1 MKSMKMIRTAT
12 MVAMICMPASALG
25 QTAAC
30 GEIDAT
36 IQRANAMRQ
45 AGRDADAV
53 ALLRPL
59 LACGPN
65 PRLRATLGLAELAAA
80 LWVQGFQHLSSALGA
95 TGDAWV
101 TSRRA
106 TLQAALDQARIH
118 VGYLEVSA
126 NVPRAELRIGGE
138 LVATLPMSG
147 PTRVAAGTL
156 TYELGADGYVSE
168 LRRVEVA
175 GNDVL
180 TREHVLLTPRPRE
193 VARPVAVA
201 AVPTAVTPAPAAR
214 PVAAVGVSAADVTAP
229 AGSWMPLTGWL
240 GLVGAAVLIG
250 GGTVAYVGAANATT
264 VYDSFDCSTSMR
276 ADCEGVKGRFN
287 TLYPLA
293 LTGFITGGVLAA
305 GSVALLIAA
314 PSRGSERQR
323 ASALLCGP
331 GPGAF
336 GVSCGARF

>member
-1 MKSMKMIRTAT
+1 MKMLRTAT
-12 MVAMICMPASALG
+12 MVAMIAMPASAPG
-25 QTAAC
+25 QTPAC
-30 GEIDAT
+30 GEVDAT

-45 AGRDADAV
+45 VGRDADAV

-101 TSRRA
+101 TPRRA

-126 NVPRAELRIGGE
+126 NAPRAELRIGGE
-138 LVATLPMSG
+138 MVATLPMSG
-147 PTRVAAGTL
+147 PMRVAAGTL
-156 TYELGADGYVSE
+156 TYELSADGYVSE

-175 GNDVL
+175 GNDAL
-180 TREHVLLTPRPRE
+180 TREHVLMTPRPGE
-193 VARPVAVA
+193 VARPVAAA
-201 AVPTAVTPAPAAR
+201 AVPSAVRPATAAR
-214 PVAAVGVSAADVTAP
+214 PVAAVELPAADTRRP

-240 GLVGAAVLIG
+240 GLVGSAILIG
-250 GGTVAYVGAANATT
+250 GGAVAYVGAANSAT
-264 VYDSFDCSTSMR
+264 VYDAFDCSTSMR
-276 ADCEGVKGRFN
+276 PDCDGVTGRFN

-293 LTGFITGGVLAA
+293 LTGFIAGGVLAA

-314 PSRGSERQR
+314 PSSGDGRRR
-323 ASALLCGP
+323 ASVLLCGP
-331 GPGAF
+331 GPGAV
-336 GVSCGARF
+336 GVSCTTRF